1 MFANNHA
8 QSLREE
14 LKAVHDAYKK
24 QVKEIDLRRID
35 CLREL
40 ERYDELFHSI
50 EIDRKRLSEANI
62 RLGLLNERT
71 EKDSEGWKS
80 AALRYQYLFEQMDRV
95 GLQQSQDIFECYKDI
110 EVPNISVREKNKYVT
125 THLTGSEIV
134 DEIEENVIYDD
145 DENDI
150 ETEIEILEIIERITD
165 AFNVNDV
172 VDDINND
179 DINNDDINNDDPTIN
194 IALNALNIVNVPADP
209 DNPDDSNDS
218 DDLNNYDEYDGLNE
232 LFREENSESTEIIF
246 EIAQYPQELYEDY
259 IDRLMNHINRQLTI
273 SFRNYSFNP

>member
-1 MFANNHA
+1 MFLNNPA
-8 QSLREE
+8 QILREE
-14 LKAVHDAYKK
+14 LKAVHEAYKK

-40 ERYDELFHSI
+40 ERYDELFHSV
-50 EIDRKRLSEANI
+50 EIDRKRLSEANL
-62 RLGLLNERT
+62 RLGILNERT
-71 EKDSEGWKS
+71 EKDAEGWKS

-134 DEIEENVIYDD
+134 DEVEENVIYDD
-145 DENDI
+145 DEDDI
-150 ETEIEILEIIERITD
+150 DTEIEILEIMERITD

-179 DINNDDINNDDPTIN
+179 DPTIN
-194 IALNALNIVNVPADP
+194 IALNALNIIN
-209 DNPDDSNDS
+209 DSNDS
-218 DDLNNYDEYDGLNE
+218 NDSNEYDEYDGLNE
-232 LFREENSESTEIIF
+232 LFREENSETTELIF
-246 EIAQYPQELYEDY
+246 EIPQYPQELYEDY
-259 IDRLMNHINRQLTI
+259 IDRLINHINRQLTL
-273 SFRNYSFNP
+273 SFRNYTLNP

>member
-1 MFANNHA
+1 MFMNNHA

-50 EIDRKRLSEANI
+50 EIDRKRLSEANL
-62 RLGLLNERT
+62 RLGLLNEQT
-71 EKDSEGWKS
+71 EKDSEGWKL
-80 AALRYQYLFEQMDRV
+80 AALRYQYLFEQMDRI
-95 GLQQSQDIFECYKDI
+95 GLQQSKDIFECYKDI

-134 DEIEENVIYDD
+134 DEVEENVVYDD
-145 DENDI
+145 DDR
-150 ETEIEILEIIERITD
+150 EILEIMERITE

-179 DINNDDINNDDPTIN
+179 DPTDDPTVD
-194 IALNALNIVNVPADP
+194 IALNALDIVNDSN
-209 DNPDDSNDS
+209 DINDSNDS
-218 DDLNNYDEYDGLNE
+218 NEYDGLYE
-232 LFREENSESTEIIF
+232 LFREENNVENTELIF

-259 IDRLMNHINRQLTI
+259 INRLTNHISHQILMNY
-273 SFRNYSFNP
+273 RNYTLNP